1 MTDLFLA
8 KAGWAG
14 ATASPIAGDAS
25 ARRYT
30 RLSKGAQRAILMD
43 DPDGDTALFARL
55 SRHLLSL
62 GLSAPEIL
70 AEAPGKLLLEDLGD
84 GLIARLATDPETEKR
99 LYLNATDALVALHQH
114 APPADLPKASPQY
127 LAVMTDLAFT
137 CFATNA
143 GFAPQTGTA
152 EACAQA
158 FERALAAHA
167 PETDVM
173 ILRDYHAENILW
185 LPERQGPARAGLL
198 DFQDALQGHR
208 AYDLVSL
215 IEDAR
220 RDVAPETAEAAIRH
234 YLGATGLP
242 ETPFRTALAVLGAQR
257 NLRILG
263 VFARLA
269 AIRGK
274 PGYIDLIPRVWGHLQ
289 TDLRHPALAEVA
301 AILHP
306 ALPAPTPEI
315 LQRLK
320 SPCPTP

>member
-1 MTDLFLA
+1 MTDSFLA
-8 KAGWAG
+8 KAGWAE
-14 ATASPIAGDAS
+14 ATATPIAGDAS

-30 RLSKGAQRAILMD
+30 RLAKGAARAILMD

-84 GLIARLATDPETEKR
+84 GLIARLAIDPDTEKR
-99 LYLNATDALVALHQH
+99 LYLSATDALVALHQH
-114 APPADLPKASPQY
+114 APPPDLPKADPQH
-127 LAVMTDLAFT
+127 LAAMTDLAFT
-137 CFATNA
+137 CYAANA
-143 GFAPQTGTA
+143 GLAPPPGTM

-269 AIRGK
+269 ATRGK

-289 TDLRHPALAEVA
+289 ADLRHPALAEVA